1 MTTDYIHPTLEIVG
15 SYYRD
20 IMFSRAYG
28 FKKVVNKCLDTD
40 NACHTCFSGT
50 RNIFVMNF

>member
-28 FKKVVNKCLDTD
+28 FKKVVNKCLDMD

-50 RNIFVMNF
+50 GNIFVMNF